1 MTDISPTERQVFPL
15 TAGRNVFL
23 AGMDWKTLPASH
35 KNPRTFARSLGAVRY
50 ISCEYLSTEDTDR
63 HIMVAAVS
71 QNTLPKGSRRYFSL
85 AMLILSR
92 FSVHYSLL
100 FLCIIVLCR
109 RQRQGAA
116 LPGVSF

>member
-50 ISCEYLSTEDTDR
+50 IS
-63 HIMVAAVS
+63 VS
-71 QNTLPKGSRRYFSL
+71 VN
-85 AMLILSR
+85 
-92 FSVHYSLL
+92 
-100 FLCIIVLCR
+100 
-109 RQRQGAA
+109 
-116 LPGVSF
+116 